1 MQLLGGWD
9 FTILLQFTLS
19 IPRNQIYILKYEFA
33 NKYTVPISILN
44 LLIRH
49 TLIPWFPI
57 RCHWFKFK
65 KFLKNS
71 LDYPTLPVMIL
82 PVGVRTVTHL
92 MIVFDCIFSTSLKLF
107 SAKLPIWSK
116 NAENFRNLWLCPQL
130 HKWRS
135 KNNQS
140 LWLSSSF
147 FNNYFSKMTE
157 KNELSQDGCETL

>member
-71 LDYPTLPVMIL
+71 LAYPTLPVMIL

-92 MIVFDCIFSTSLKLF
+92 MFVFDNFS
-107 SAKLPIWSK
+107 
-116 NAENFRNLWLCPQL
+116 NLAQVT
-130 HKWRS
+130 
-135 KNNQS
+135 
-140 LWLSSSF
+140 LSEAA
-147 FNNYFSKMTE
+147 NMKQKCEKFSKFVAV
-157 KNELSQDGCETL
+157 SPII